1 MDVGIGIIREKIFE
15 NQWIL
20 CRSELVP
27 EKGIWGA
34 ILFCDTQGQE
44 GSGVR
49 EEAFG
54 GISVKIQD

>member
-1 MDVGIGIIREKIFE
+1 MDVGIGIIREEIFE

-27 EKGIWGA
+27 EKGFGEPFSLVA
-34 ILFCDTQGQE
+34 LKVRK